1 MRTEMETYSVP
12 YASDMKT
19 RMLLI
24 CGALAGPLFSIAW
37 FIEGRNRDSYD
48 PARHPISAL
57 SLGEF
62 GWTQIANF
70 IVTGILTLVLAFGL
84 RKAFRSGSR
93 TTWIPTLFTMV
104 GIGFLGTGFF
114 ATDPLSGYPVG
125 TPAMLLPPTVVG
137 SLHLLFAS
145 FIFSLPIACFLMARL
160 FDDQGEPN
168 WAIYSKITAAAFII
182 VYLVAMAG
190 FLQVPGLVNY
200 AGLLQRISVIIGLT
214 WMTLLPLHLL
224 NSSSKFKAAG
234 RK

>member
-1 MRTEMETYSVP
+1 MYSSAHVEG
-12 YASDMKT
+12 KT
-19 RMLLI
+19 RLLLL

-37 FIEGRNRDSYD
+37 LIEGLNRDNYD
-48 PARHPISAL
+48 PMRHPISAL

-70 IVTGILTLVLAFGL
+70 IVTGILTLVLAFSL
-84 RKAFRSGSR
+84 QKAIQLERGK
-93 TTWIPTLFTMV
+93 TWIPLLITIV

-114 ATDPLSGYPVG
+114 ATDPLSGYPLG
-125 TPAMLLPPTVVG
+125 TPPMLLPPTLIG

-145 FIFSLPIACFLMARL
+145 FILGLPIACFVMAQL
-160 FDDQGEPN
+160 FDDQGDRN
-168 WAIYSKITAAAFII
+168 WAIYSKITAVAFII
-182 VYLVAMAG
+182 VYILAMAG

-214 WMTLLPLHLL
+214 WMALLPLHLL
-224 NSSSKFKAAG
+224 NSPPKLEATE